1 MAEEQAFPTLT
12 DAQIARIAAK
22 GRRRAVARGE
32 VLIAEGQAQFPLI
45 VAGGAELEAVRSSCD
60 GEEAV
65 ATLRAGQFSGELN
78 LLTARPGLVTVRAT
92 SAGEVI
98 ELDRDALLALV
109 QTDAELSEILM
120 RAFILRRLEL
130 IAHHFGDVVVLGS
143 GHCAGTLRVKDF
155 LIRNNHPFQYIDLD
169 RDEEAQQLLDRFH

>member
-12 DAQIARIAAK
+12 DAQIARIATK
-22 GRRRAVARGE
+22 GRRRVVARGE

-45 VAGGAELEAVRSSCD
+45 VAGDAELEAVRSSCD

-78 LLTARPGLVTVRAT
+78 LLTGRPGLVTVRAT

-120 RAFILRRLEL
+120 RAFILRRVTLLERG
-130 IAHHFGDVVVLGS
+130 FGDVIVLGS
-143 GHCAGTLRVKDF
+143 AFSPRTLQIREF
-155 LIRNNHPFQYIDLD
+155 LARNAHPYTYIDLD
-169 RDEEAQQLLDRFH
+169 RDAVSQ